1 MTLIAIGG
9 AEDKTGDMVVLKRV
23 IAESGVEKPHVL
35 VITSATS
42 VPDEAEKKYK
52 DAFGRLGITP
62 DIRYVTREEAENAD
76 FAKCAVHADVI
87 FFSGGDQSRLAAIL
101 AETPLLATIMKR
113 ESQGAVVA
121 GTSAGAAAMSVM
133 MIAGGRPKM
142 AMKPGG
148 LKIGE
153 GLGFTPDIVFDTHVD
168 YYGRVRRLF
177 GAAAN
182 DSRKTVIGLDED
194 TAIVMRDGK
203 AEVLGKGD
211 VSVLRGGE
219 LKRHKSG
226 ERFSL

>member
-9 AEDKTGDMVVLKRV
+9 AEDKTGNMTVLKRV
-23 IAESGVEKPHVL
+23 VAESGLEKPRVL

-42 VPDEAEKKYK
+42 FPDEAAKKYQE
-52 DAFGRLGITP
+52 AFGRLGIEP
-62 DIRYVTREEAENAD
+62 VIHYVTREQAED
-76 FAKCAVHADVI
+76 VMFAKVAVNADVI
-87 FFSGGDQSRLAAIL
+87 FFSGGDQSRLTAML
-101 AETPLLATIMKR
+101 ADTPLLATIMKR
-113 ESQGAVVA
+113 ESEGAVVA
-121 GTSAGAAAMSVM
+121 GTSAGAAAMSGM
-133 MIAGGRPKM
+133 MIAGGRPKK

-153 GLGFTPDIVFDTHVD
+153 GFGFTPDIVFDTHVD

-203 AEVLGKGD
+203 AEVLGAGD
-211 VSVLRGGE
+211 VSVLRDGE
-219 LKRHKSG
+219 LKRHKAG
-226 ERFSL
+226 DRFSL